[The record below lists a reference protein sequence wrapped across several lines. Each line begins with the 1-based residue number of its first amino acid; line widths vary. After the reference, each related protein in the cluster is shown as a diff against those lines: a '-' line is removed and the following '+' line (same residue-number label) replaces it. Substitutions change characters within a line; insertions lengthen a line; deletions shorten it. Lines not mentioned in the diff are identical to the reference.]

1 VSFILDALK
10 KSENERQRQTGPG
23 FATVPGSSSRKTRSP
38 WPLVL
43 AGLVAVNLAVL
54 GYILLRDNGD
64 TVSSPLP
71 QSSRPAS
78 TETPRIAVPEPA
90 APAARGTPAGPA
102 AGGTPDREG
111 KAPQEAPPPESS
123 ASGPAGSPS
132 TAAASQREVR
142 GLAAEA
148 AVRLPSNAPSNPTA
162 EAREDAA
169 PVAVGYPQTAA
180 TDIAAPAAD
189 DSLPTA
195 NDLRLE
201 GFLTGPPL
209 HLDLHVYYPER
220 HRRVVFISG
229 DKYREGDRVR
239 NGPVVREIVP
249 QGVILEE
256 RGRQYLLLPD

>member
-1 VSFILDALK
+1 M
-10 KSENERQRQTGPG
+10 
-23 FATVPGSSSRKTRSP
+23 
-38 WPLVL
+38 
-43 AGLVAVNLAVL
+43 
-54 GYILLRDNGD
+54 
-64 TVSSPLP
+64 
-71 QSSRPAS
+71 
-78 TETPRIAVPEPA
+78 AVPEPPA
-90 APAARGTPAGPA
+90 SAAREAPARVV
-102 AGGTPDREG
+102 AGGAADREG
-111 KAPQEAPPPESS
+111 RAPQEAPPPESS
-123 ASGPAGSPS
+123 ASGSAESPS
-132 TAAASQREVR
+132 TAAASPREVR

-148 AVRLPSNAPSNPTA
+148 AVRLPSQAPSDPTTQT
-162 EAREDAA
+162 RENAA
-169 PVAVGYPQTAA
+169 PVVAGSPQTA
-180 TDIAAPAAD
+180 TPDTAAPAAE

-209 HLDLHVYYPER
+209 HLDLHVYYPES